1 MSVGD
6 VVSIISA
13 VIAMVSCIAVIVSNI
28 ITKQVIRDSKKP
40 KIDLLFSPLGG
51 YIADIY
57 IRNVSSNTARD
68 VTFEV
73 SCSKKNSELFSSLKD
88 SLSTL
93 KISQMVGDEK
103 YLFLCH
109 YESDDIGNGKPV
121 EVTIS
126 FCDEDN
132 NYYSCKQTVDL
143 RTTGGRIIADQS
155 PLTTGLQKI
164 TKELSA
170 IKEAI
175 KISSK
180 TK

>member
-13 VIAMVSCIAVIVSNI
+13 VIAMISCIAVIVSNI

-73 SCSKKNSELFSSLKD
+73 SCSKKNSKLFSSLKD

-93 KISQMVGDEK
+93 KISQMVGNEK
-103 YLFLCH
+103 YLFLCQ
-109 YESDDIGNGKPV
+109 YESNDIGNGEPV
-121 EVTIS
+121 EIMVS
-126 FCDEDN
+126 FCDDDN
-132 NYYSCKQTVDL
+132 NYYSYRQTIDL
-143 RTTGGRIIADQS
+143 RTTGNRIIADHS
-155 PLTTGLQKI
+155 PLTRGFEKTC
-164 TKELSA
+164 KELSLIKKA
-170 IKEAI
+170 IE
-175 KISSK
+175 KINSK
-180 TK
+180 

>member
-68 VTFEV
+68 ITFEV
-73 SCSKKNSELFSSLKD
+73 SCSKKNSKLFSSLKD

-103 YLFLCH
+103 YLFLCQ
-109 YESDDIGNGKPV
+109 YESNDIDSGDPV
-121 EVTIS
+121 EIMVS
-126 FCDEDN
+126 FCDDDN
-132 NYYSCKQTVDL
+132 NYYSYRQTIDL
-143 RTTGGRIIADQS
+143 RTTSNRIIADHS
-155 PLTTGLQKI
+155 PLTRGFEKNM
-164 TKELSA
+164 
-170 IKEAI
+170 
-175 KISSK
+175 
-180 TK
+180 

>member
-68 VTFEV
+68 VTF
-73 SCSKKNSELFSSLKD
+73 
-88 SLSTL
+88 
-93 KISQMVGDEK
+93 
-103 YLFLCH
+103 
-109 YESDDIGNGKPV
+109 
-121 EVTIS
+121 
-126 FCDEDN
+126 
-132 NYYSCKQTVDL
+132 
-143 RTTGGRIIADQS
+143 
-155 PLTTGLQKI
+155 
-164 TKELSA
+164 
-170 IKEAI
+170 
-175 KISSK
+175 
-180 TK
+180 

>member
-6 VVSIISA
+6 VVSIVSA
-13 VIAMVSCIAVIVSNI
+13 VIAMISCIAVIVSNI
-28 ITKQVIRDSKKP
+28 MTKQVIRDSKKP

-51 YIADIY
+51 YIADVY

-68 VTFEV
+68 ITFEV
-73 SCSKKNSELFSSLKD
+73 SCSEKNSKLFNSLKD

-93 KISQMVGDEK
+93 KIAQMVGEEK
-103 YLFLCH
+103 YLFLCR

-121 EVTIS
+121 EIIVS
-126 FCDEDN
+126 FCDDDN

-143 RTTGGRIIADQS
+143 RTTGGRIIADHS
-155 PLTTGLQKI
+155 PLATGLQKI

-175 KISSK
+175 KTSDKSR
-180 TK
+180 

>member
-6 VVSIISA
+6 VVPIVGT
-13 VIAMVSCIAVIVSNI
+13 VIATISCIAAIVSNI
-28 ITKQVIRDSKKP
+28 MTKQVIRDSKKP

-51 YIADIY
+51 YVADVY

-73 SCSKKNSELFSSLKD
+73 SCSKKNSKLFNSLKD

-93 KISQMVGDEK
+93 KIAQMVGDEK

-121 EVTIS
+121 EIIVS
-126 FCDEDN
+126 FCDDDN

-143 RTTGGRIIADQS
+143 RTTGGRIIADHS
-155 PLTTGLQKI
+155 PLSTGLQKI

-175 KISSK
+175 KTSNKSR
-180 TK
+180 

>member
-6 VVSIISA
+6 VVSIVGV
-13 VIAMVSCIAVIVSNI
+13 VIATISCIAAIVSNI
-28 ITKQVIRDSKKP
+28 MTKQVIRDSKKP

-51 YIADIY
+51 YVADVY

-73 SCSKKNSELFSSLKD
+73 SCSKKNSKLFNSLKD

-93 KISQMVGDEK
+93 KIAQMVGDEK
-103 YLFLCH
+103 YLFLCC

-121 EVTIS
+121 EIIVS
-126 FCDEDN
+126 FCDDDN

-143 RTTGGRIIADQS
+143 RTTGGRIIADHS
-155 PLTTGLQKI
+155 TLSTGLQKI

-175 KISSK
+175 KTSNKSR
-180 TK
+180 